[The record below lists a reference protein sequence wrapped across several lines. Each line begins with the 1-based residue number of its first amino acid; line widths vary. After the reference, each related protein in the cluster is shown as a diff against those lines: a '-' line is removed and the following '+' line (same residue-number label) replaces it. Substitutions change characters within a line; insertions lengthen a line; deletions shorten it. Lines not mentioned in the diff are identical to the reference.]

1 MASIEKIKEL
11 LSTTD
16 TVLELVQLADGELAL
31 RAAGD
36 DDKEPLLTIKFSD
49 KVQNALGDNAPLLGQ
64 HMIQS
69 ALFALMEQQAAR
81 WHAQVMDEEPAHFS

>member
-1 MASIEKIKEL
+1 MASVDKIKEL
-11 LSTTD
+11 LSATEM
-16 TVLELVQLADGELAL
+16 VLELVQLPTGELAL

-36 DDKEPLLTIKFSD
+36 EKEPLVTIKFSD
-49 KVQNALGDNAPLLGQ
+49 KVQSVLGENAPVLGQ

-69 ALFALMEQQAAR
+69 ALYTLMEQQAAR